1 MKFRRGFALTLLLP
15 LTAVAA
21 DLSTAFPQL
30 AKVELHNEG
39 VIVLYPREHA
49 TKATPPAWLREY
61 EEAGVYASTPLLLKL
76 AGLPPLTLACDSGP
90 SADPS
95 CRLLRD
101 ADKPEEAV
109 FEAPGTRFAFLPDGR
124 IVVGGHSDTY
134 YDERR
139 AYEWKKDRFVE
150 VAQPLRHVGVS
161 GALKQAVTLRSAPGA
176 KAAELGLTL
185 AAGTRVTVLLN
196 DARKSGGGDGEEESS
211 ADYLLLTPE
220 GIVGWAHLPGNPDGT
235 TAVEGLYYRGD

>member
-30 AKVELHNEG
+30 AKLELKNEG
-39 VIVLYPREHA
+39 VTVLYPREHA

-101 ADKPEEAV
+101 ADKPEETA
-109 FEAPGTRFAFLPDGR
+109 FEAPGTQFAILPDAR

-139 AYEWKKDRFVE
+139 VYQWKKDRFIE
-150 VAQPLRHVGVS
+150 IAQPLRHVGVS

-176 KAAELGLTL
+176 KAIELGLTL

-196 DARKSGGGDGEEESS
+196 DARKSSASDEEEFS

-220 GIVGWAHLPGNPDGT
+220 GLVGWAHLPGNPDGT

>member
-1 MKFRRGFALTLLLP
+1 MKPALCLALLFA
-15 LTAVAA
+15 ASAA
-21 DLSTAFPQL
+21 GAAKGDLAAQFPQL
-30 AKVELHNEG
+30 ASLALKNEG
-39 VIVLYPREHA
+39 VTVLYPREHA
-49 TKATPPAWLREY
+49 GKAAPPAWLREY
-61 EEAGVYASTPLLLKL
+61 EEAGVYASAPLTLTLD
-76 AGLPPLTLACDSGP
+76 GLPPLTLACDSGP

-101 ADKPEEAV
+101 AEKPEEAV
-109 FEAPGTRFAFLPDGR
+109 FEAPGTQFAFLPDAR
-124 IVVGGHSDTY
+124 IYVGGHSDTY

-139 AYEWKKDRFVE
+139 VYQWKKDRFVE

-161 GALKQAVTLRSAPGA
+161 GALKQAVTLRGAPGA

-196 DARKSGGGDGEEESS
+196 DARKGTENEEPSP
-211 ADYLLLTPE
+211 DYLLLTQE
-220 GIVGWAHLPGNPDGT
+220 GIVGWAHLPANPDGT

>member
-30 AKVELHNEG
+30 ARLSLENEG
-39 VIVLYPREHA
+39 VTVLYPREHA
-49 TKATPPAWLREY
+49 GKAAPPAWLREY
-61 EEAGVYASTPLLLKL
+61 EEAGVYASTPLTLSLD
-76 AGLPPLTLACDSGP
+76 GLPPLTLACDSGP

-101 ADKPEEAV
+101 ADKPDEAA
-109 FEAPGTRFAFLPDGR
+109 FEAPGTQFAFLPDAR
-124 IVVGGHSDTY
+124 IYVGGHSDTY

-139 AYEWKKDRFVE
+139 VFQWKKDRFVE

-161 GALKQAVTLRSAPGA
+161 GALKRAVVLRRAPGA
-176 KAAELGLTL
+176 NAAELGLTL

-196 DARKSGGGDGEEESS
+196 DARRNGGGNDEEFS

-220 GIVGWAHLPGNPDGT
+220 GVVGWAHLPGNPDGT

>member
-1 MKFRRGFALTLLLP
+1 MTFRRGFALALLLP

-30 AKVELHNEG
+30 AQLALKNEG
-39 VIVLYPREHA
+39 VTVLYPRDRA
-49 TKATPPAWLREY
+49 TRPTPPAWLREY

-76 AGLPPLTLACDSGP
+76 DGLPPLTLACDSGP

-124 IVVGGHSDTY
+124 IYVGGHSDTY

-139 AYEWKKDRFVE
+139 VYQWEKDRFVE

-196 DARKSGGGDGEEESS
+196 DARKTGGDEEEFS
-211 ADYLLLTPE
+211 ADYLLLTAE

-235 TAVEGLYYRGD
+235 TAVEGLFYRGD